1 MTRSI
6 EGERMREM
14 AKSESTKGRVG
25 EAEYERE
32 STEGRVGSVDYERE
46 RAIGELGRG
55 GGRGE
60 NLK

>member
-1 MTRSI
+1 
-6 EGERMREM
+6 MREM